1 GARGHARASHACRP
15 HSDPHPPPTRR
26 SSGLR
31 QCAIARGAA
40 KHPLRVRTI
49 EAGTHDFT
57 REPRS
62 ERAFYYERADLKGVL
77 RSRLKVGNIRM
88 TRSLER
94 ACVYIY
100 FKHQDKIVG
109 ESVRLQSLLNIV
121 MLTAPMCG
129 STRRSEAPPSSSYDR
144 SRYPR
149 PHTRTTIGA
158 CFLLLACRLEGGP
171 PFPTESREHQ
181 DDKVFGESVRLQSQ

>member
-77 RSRLKVGNIRM
+77 RSRLSVGKDR
-88 TRSLER
+88 
-94 ACVYIY
+94 
-100 FKHQDKIVG
+100 K
-109 ESVRLQSLLNIV
+109 
-121 MLTAPMCG
+121 
-129 STRRSEAPPSSSYDR
+129 STRLNSSHVKTSYAVACLKKK
-144 SRYPR
+144 SRP
-149 PHTRTTIGA
+149 
-158 CFLLLACRLEGGP
+158 L
-171 PFPTESREHQ
+171 
-181 DDKVFGESVRLQSQ
+181 